1 VSDARGKRDGK
12 FIENIGSY
20 DPGKHPHE
28 LKIKDTRVFH
38 WLRNGAQPTD
48 TVRSL
53 LKREGIWL
61 RWTLQRQ
68 KKKKDDAAV
77 EAIMDR
83 WKTSVAGRIERE
95 KERRERR
102 RTKKKQAAQS
112 AAGQESA
119 S

>member
-1 VSDARGKRDGK
+1 VSVG
-12 FIENIGSY
+12 
-20 DPGKHPHE
+20 
-28 LKIKDTRVFH
+28 
-38 WLRNGAQPTD
+38 
-48 TVRSL
+48 SL